1 MKSNLLY
8 KVFAIVLLIPLV
20 ALIFGG
26 CAAKSSEESSK
37 ISQTGSKSTSSGIS
51 SVISETPS
59 APEES
64 DPAPSTPAPTTPENW
79 EDFIG
84 ADGLPVAI
92 ADAVVDEMGLVTFD
106 YSIVQYLPA
115 VYDDTFKNPALIN
128 RETME
133 FAPLEGEYKPTFVR
147 LKKGDVLENGLEV
160 TEAYRT
166 LEYAEMIDEATFE
179 LKHGWDD
186 YFGEVAFEGELTL
199 SGALYCVA
207 EDDYMVFG
215 GELYFFPDTTEFP
228 QMPAGSGFF
237 PGEARPWD
245 NVYPDAQL
253 AVRSGTVYYV
263 GNIDDYD
270 LEGIIERGK
279 AASVTVT
286 LDNIRLET
294 ASINHGGRGG
304 GNFAKLAD
312 VKPR

>member
-1 MKSNLLY
+1 MKLNIKTNL
-8 KVFAIVLLIPLV
+8 KLLTIILT
-20 ALIFGG
+20 ASMLGG
-26 CAAKSSEESSK
+26 CAAKSSANSDN
-37 ISQTGSKSTSSGIS
+37 SQTNSTSSS
-51 SVISETPS
+51 SVIS
-59 APEES
+59 APVSEASEAS
-64 DPAPSTPAPTTPENW
+64 SPPADSTPTPENW

-92 ADAVVDEMGLVTFD
+92 ADATVDEMGLVTFD
-106 YSIVQYLPA
+106 YSIVRYLPA

-128 RETME
+128 WETME
-133 FAPLEGEYKPTFVR
+133 FEPLEGEYKPTFAR

-186 YFGEVAFEGELTL
+186 YFGEVTFKGEITL

-207 EDDYMVFG
+207 EDDYMIFG
-215 GELYFFPDTTEFP
+215 GELYFFPDTTEFS
-228 QMPAGSGFF
+228 QMPAQTGFA
-237 PGEARPWD
+237 PAEARPLEI
-245 NVYPDAQL
+245 VYPDAQF
-253 AVRSGTVYYV
+253 AVRCGTMYYV
-263 GNIDDYD
+263 GNVDDYD

-294 ASINHGGRGG
+294 ASINRGGRGG
-304 GNFAKLAD
+304 SNFAKLAD